1 MKKPSRTMPL
11 FRDRNHPRLAR
22 RRYAHRGATFVEFA
36 LASVTFLTLLVS
48 CFDWNYGVFV
58 KTALRHAVREGVRQG
73 ITVSAAARI
82 DHAELVRKAVARNS
96 FGLIDARSTNLV
108 KVSYYAADGVSVA
121 ARPEERKFLTV
132 AIERY
137 PATKFGLLTPGSARV
152 SVSASDQMSVGV
164 PQ

>member
-1 MKKPSRTMPL
+1 MKQPSRTMPL
-11 FRDRNHPRLAR
+11 FRVRNHPRSAR

-58 KTALRHAVREGVRQG
+58 KTALRHAVREGLRQG
-73 ITVSAAARI
+73 ITANAAASI
-82 DHAELVRKAVARNS
+82 DHVELVKNAVARNS
-96 FGLIDARSTNLV
+96 FGLIDARSTSFV
-108 KVSYYAADGVSVA
+108 KVNYYGADGVSIA

-132 AIERY
+132 AVERY
-137 PATKFGLLTPGSARV
+137 PASKFGFLSGSTRV
-152 SVSASDQMSVGV
+152 SVSASDQMSAGL